1 VKSRKLIYQIFPAN
15 ILVTVGA
22 LLAVI
27 WYGSSTLK
35 AFYIDETEKSLSDRA
50 YAIED
55 LFTTFLVQGD
65 INKLEELTRK
75 IGRKS
80 STRITCILPSGKVVA
95 DSAKN
100 ATQMDNHTNRPEIRK
115 ALTQQEVGSSVRFSR
130 TIGERML
137 YVAIPLYDINT
148 ASKKKIIG
156 VLRLSISVARM
167 EATLSKVKK
176 EVAMGILLVICI
188 AAALTIYVSHR
199 ITNPLEEMTKGAER
213 FAVGRFSPRLMP
225 PPHVSSEIYALSQA
239 LNSMAAQLQERIST
253 ILRQRNELQTF
264 LDSMLAGVITVDLD
278 EKMISINDA
287 ASKLLDIQ
295 IENSIGKPI
304 QDSIRNFD
312 ILGIIQKTLKDGETI
327 EEEMTYIEDG
337 VQYLLLANSIPLYDE
352 EKNRF
357 GALLVL
363 NDITKLR
370 RLENIRSDFVAN
382 VSHEL
387 KTPITTIKGYVE
399 TILDDSLEDRENAIR
414 FLETVLK
421 KANHLNAIIDDL
433 LVLSRMEKQQEENAI
448 RLSDMNLKPVLE
460 EVIHTCSLK
469 AREKDIQLKL
479 KCSEELL
486 IKINDVLLEQAIVNL
501 VINSIKYSPE
511 KSTIL
516 IRAKQKTIDETPKVV
531 ITVKDS
537 GVGISEEH
545 LPRLFERFYR
555 SDKARSRKLGGTG
568 LGLAIVK
575 HITQAHNGTVHI
587 KSKEGKGT
595 SVHLVL
601 PLSSPHSEE
610 LKAS

>member
-1 VKSRKLIYQIFPAN
+1 MKSRKLIYQIFPAN

-225 PPHVSSEIYALSQA
+225 PAHVSSEIYTLSQA

-287 ASKLLDIQ
+287 ASMLLDIQ
-295 IENSIGKPI
+295 MEKSIGRPI

-312 ILGIIQKTLKDGETI
+312 ILGVIQKTLTDGETI
-327 EEEMTYIEDG
+327 EEEMTYDKNG
-337 VQYLLLANSIPLYDE
+337 TQHLLLINSIPLYDE
-352 EKNRF
+352 EKTRF

-363 NDITKLR
+363 NDITKIR

-433 LVLSRMEKQQEENAI
+433 LMLSRMEQQKEANAI
-448 RLSDMNLKPVLE
+448 RLSDKRLKPVLE
-460 EVIHTCSLK
+460 EVIHTCWLK
-469 AREKDIQLKL
+469 TEEKNITLKL
-479 KCSEELL
+479 KCSEAL
-486 IKINDVLLEQAIVNL
+486 ILKMNDVLLEQAITNL
-501 VINSIKYSPE
+501 VINSIMYSPE

-516 IRAKQKTIDETPKVV
+516 IRAKKKTIDGAERLV

-537 GVGISEEH
+537 GVGISDEH

-575 HITQAHNGTVHI
+575 HITQAHNGKVDI
-587 KSKEGKGT
+587 ESKEGKGT
-595 SVHLVL
+595 SVHLIL
-601 PLSSPHSEE
+601 PLPSPKLEN
-610 LKAS
+610 L